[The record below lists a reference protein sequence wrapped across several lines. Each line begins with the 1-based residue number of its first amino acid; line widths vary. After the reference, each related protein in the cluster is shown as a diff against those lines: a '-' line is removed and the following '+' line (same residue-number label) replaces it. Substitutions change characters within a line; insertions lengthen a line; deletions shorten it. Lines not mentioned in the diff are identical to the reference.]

1 MNKNNVLYI
10 YMILLN
16 LKENEHSQNIG
27 LEEYDFIFE
36 NFNKVLY
43 ILLKYFNDD
52 VPNIK
57 NVCNL
62 LLNSCSHN

>member
-10 YMILLN
+10 YMFLLN

-27 LEEYDFIFE
+27 LEEYDLILE
-36 NFNKVLY
+36 NFNIVLF

-52 VPNIK
+52 VQKIK

-62 LLNSCSHN
+62 ILNSCSQN